1 MEITV
6 QQPRFSYEDRIILD
20 LYFDKKKL
28 FSEEGFSSRI
38 ANTIGARREA
48 LFFCAIGKRK
58 RVKSRIFPKK
68 TRKIL
73 LPIVRVYSII
83 NEVGL

>member
-38 ANTIGARREA
+38 ANTIGARRKSPIFLRRGQEETREKQNFSEKNQKNLIA
-48 LFFCAIGKRK
+48 YCA
-58 RVKSRIFPKK
+58 
-68 TRKIL
+68 
-73 LPIVRVYSII
+73 
-83 NEVGL
+83 GL

>member
-38 ANTIGARREA
+38 ANTIGARRE
-48 LFFCAIGKRK
+48 
-58 RVKSRIFPKK
+58 SPIFLRHRQEK
-68 TRKIL
+68 TREKQNFSEKNQKNLIA
-73 LPIVRVYSII
+73 YCA
-83 NEVGL
+83 GL

>member
-6 QQPRFSYEDRIILD
+6 QQPRFLCEDRIILD

-38 ANTIGARREA
+38 ANTIGAKRESPIFLRHGQEETREKQNSSEKNQKNLIA
-48 LFFCAIGKRK
+48 YCA
-58 RVKSRIFPKK
+58 
-68 TRKIL
+68 
-73 LPIVRVYSII
+73 
-83 NEVGL
+83 GL

>member
-20 LYFDKKKL
+20 LYFDKRKL

-38 ANTIGARREA
+38 ANTIGARRE
-48 LFFCAIGKRK
+48 
-58 RVKSRIFPKK
+58 SPIFLRHRQEK
-68 TRKIL
+68 TREKQNFSEKNQKNLIA
-73 LPIVRVYSII
+73 YCA
-83 NEVGL
+83 GL